1 MRWVVVVGLPVER
14 GDRGVLAHSLVRGVR
29 RVLVWVGKVLGV
41 TLMVLACFSLDLV
54 FLHIVVIWMIS
65 DW

>member
-1 MRWVVVVGLPVER
+1 MRRVVVVGLPVER
-14 GDRGVLAHSLVRGVR
+14 GDRGVLARSLVR

-41 TLMVLACFSLDLV
+41 TLVVLACFSLDLV
-54 FLHIVVIWMIS
+54 FLRIVVIWMIS

>member
-1 MRWVVVVGLPVER
+1 MRWVVVVGLAVER
-14 GDRGVLAHSLVRGVR
+14 GDRGVLARSLVRGVR

>member
-1 MRWVVVVGLPVER
+1 MRWVVVVGLSVER
-14 GDRGVLAHSLVRGVR
+14 GDRGVLARSLVRRVR

-54 FLHIVVIWMIS
+54 FLRIVVIWMIS